1 MKKVCILL
9 KDKVLNIDVIK
20 ELINNYTITKDERK
34 ADLIIDGFVITSV
47 KNNFDIDCEH
57 WLDGT
62 KSYTEVIENILKG
75 ISISKEYMI
84 L

>member
-1 MKKVCILL
+1 MKKVYILL
-9 KDKVLNIDVIK
+9 KDKVLDIDVIR
-20 ELINNYTITKDERK
+20 ELHNTYTITNNEKK

-57 WLDGT
+57 WLNGM

-75 ISISKEYMI
+75 ISISKDYMI